1 MKELKNAG
9 RKIKMPED
17 MKERIKNKCRL
28 AESADAVKKEPHRL
42 DGRVIAALAACL
54 ILIFVVGLKSS
65 GRHDKKIP
73 VAKTTVSLKEDTTAT
88 PHKTSE
94 KITEKLT
101 EILTTVL
108 TTVAKSETTARVVT
122 TTESEKTTTERNT
135 ETTRIINN
143 EITDPIEGEEGVPP
157 SIIEI
162 TIDKLKKLKH
172 AAETMTEEEY
182 SEYLFEN
189 NKEFFDVDYARIIGR
204 KGFLE
209 FYAKIENLYIP
220 VFNEDEV
227 EYSSL
232 NCYTETEVI
241 DYMVRLK
248 NTQRYR
254 FDIHFSGKLRF
265 RYNGNEEFE
274 FIKKI
279 ETSKATAYV
288 YRDLVEDRWAWKGF
302 AVELFVDGQEMDFCV
317 GEKQTI
323 EEFEEA
329 FKKIDFRKIGDLV
342 NEK

>member
-1 MKELKNAG
+1 MKELKDAG
-9 RKIKMPED
+9 KKIIIPED
-17 MKERIKNKCRL
+17 MKERIKNNCFS
-28 AESADAVKKEPHRL
+28 AESSDAVKKEPHRP
-42 DGRVIAALAACL
+42 DGRIMAALAACI
-54 ILIFVVGLKSS
+54 ILVLAIGIKNS
-65 GRHDKKIP
+65 GRFGEKIP
-73 VAKTTVSLKEDTTAT
+73 VAHTMVSLKEDTTTSPAET
-88 PHKTSE
+88 PE

-101 EILTTVL
+101 DFL
-108 TTVAKSETTARVVT
+108 TTVAKSETTARVAT
-122 TTESEKTTTERNT
+122 TTESEKTATERST
-135 ETTRIINN
+135 ETTQVTNN
-143 EITDPIEGEEGVPP
+143 EITYAVEGDEGVPP

-172 AAETMTEEEY
+172 AAETMNEEEY
-182 SEYLFEN
+182 TEYLYQN
-189 NKEFFDVDYARIIGR
+189 EFYDVDYARIIGR

-220 VFNEDEV
+220 VFDEDEV
-227 EYSSL
+227 EYSGL

-265 RYNGNEEFE
+265 SYNGNEEFE

-288 YRDLVEDRWAWKGF
+288 YRDLVEDRWAWEGF
-302 AVELFVDGQEMDFCV
+302 AVELFVDGQEMDFRV